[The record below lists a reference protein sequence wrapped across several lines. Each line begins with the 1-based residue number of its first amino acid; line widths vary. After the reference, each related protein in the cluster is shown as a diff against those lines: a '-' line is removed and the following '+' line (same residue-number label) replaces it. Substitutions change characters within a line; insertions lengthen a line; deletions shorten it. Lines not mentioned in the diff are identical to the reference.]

1 MTQLVLDNRYLS
13 NWYIFGDSVCKG
25 IVYNSVDNRYE
36 LSKQNF
42 INILA
47 DKFKAK
53 VKNFASFGAT
63 IKKGLTIFQRKK
75 EEIVEPG
82 IAFLGFGGN
91 DCDYFWADVAQ
102 QPSFNHQP
110 NVPLDSYFELYKE
123 LINNLQE
130 KNIIPVI
137 INLPPL
143 DPDRYFNC
151 FSKGLNKENLLTFLG
166 GSTKRIYQWHE
177 SYNSVLT
184 ELAIETG
191 ALYID
196 VRQRFLEE
204 INPER
209 YMCED
214 GIHPNDEGH
223 KLISEILY
231 KKINE
236 MLIDKL

>member
-1 MTQLVLDNRYLS
+1 MTQLVLENQYLS

-25 IVYNSVDNRYE
+25 IIYNSDNNRYE

-42 INILA
+42 ISILS
-47 DKFKAK
+47 DRFKAK

-75 EEIVEPG
+75 AEIIEPG
-82 IAFLGFGGN
+82 IAFLGYGGN
-91 DCDYFWADVAQ
+91 DCDYFWEDVAQ
-102 QPSFNHQP
+102 QPCINHQP
-110 NVPLDSYFELYKE
+110 NVTIDSYFKMYKE
-123 LINNLQE
+123 LIINLQE
-130 KNIIPVI
+130 KNIVPII

-143 DPDRYFNC
+143 DPDRYFKS
-151 FSKGLNKENLLTFLG
+151 FSKGLNKENLLIFLG

-191 ALYID
+191 AQYFDI
-196 VRQRFLEE
+196 RQKFLEE

-209 YMCED
+209 YICED
-214 GIHPNDEGH
+214 GIHPNNAGH
-223 KLISEILY
+223 KLIAEILY

-236 MLIDKL
+236 LVVTE

>member
-1 MTQLVLDNRYLS
+1 LPQSVIDNRYLS

-25 IVYNSVDNRYE
+25 IIYDPENNRYQ

-42 INILA
+42 IRILSA
-47 DKFKAK
+47 KFKAK

-75 EEIVEPG
+75 EEIIEPG
-82 IAFLGFGGN
+82 IAFLAFGGN

-102 QPSFNHQP
+102 QPGINHQP
-110 NVPLDSYFELYKE
+110 NVDLESYFILYKE
-123 LINNLQE
+123 LINSLQE
-130 KNIIPVI
+130 KNIIPII

-143 DPDRYFNC
+143 DPDRYFKR
-151 FSKGLNKENLLTFLG
+151 FSEGLNKENLLTFLG

-177 SYNSVLT
+177 RYNSVLAD
-184 ELAIETG
+184 LAIETG
-191 ALYID
+191 AHYID
-196 VRQRFLEE
+196 IRQKFLEE
-204 INPER
+204 INPEK
-209 YMCED
+209 YICED

-231 KKINE
+231 KKISE
-236 MLIDKL
+236 MIEC